1 MHSIIGL
8 FNIIASIATLVAS
21 IQFLNKFRETEAYLM
36 LIGSVIS
43 ILSTIFYTVVMPF
56 VSSFEAD
63 PSFLYSPLM
72 LSLGTIGHIMFAV
85 GFFMLIQKL
94 ISRKND

>member
-1 MHSIIGL
+1 MHSIVGF
-8 FNIIASIATLVAS
+8 FNILASIATLVAS
-21 IQFLNKFRETEAYLM
+21 IQFLNKFRESEAYLM
-36 LIGSVIS
+36 LIGSIIS
-43 ILSTIFYTVVMPF
+43 VLSTIVYIVVIPF
-56 VSSFEAD
+56 VSSFESD

-72 LSLGTIGHIMFAV
+72 LSLGTIGHLMFAV